1 MRNLLNFLS
10 DSKNTLKL
18 LIGIT
23 FVSVLFRVGAA
34 LFLGN
39 QISEMPGVSDQISY
53 HTLGI
58 RLAGGYGFTFDRPWW
73 PATQAGEPTA
83 HWSYLYSY
91 FVAGIYWL
99 FGPHPL
105 LVRLLQALIIGII
118 HPLLI
123 FVVGKLSFNSRVG
136 LIAAAITSVYIY
148 FVYYSATLMTEPFY
162 IAGILAILGTSGWI
176 VKNANQILE
185 NRRKYLLFAFLLGV
199 ATSLTILLRQAFLL
213 FLPFLYTWLLFVLRK
228 NYLVPALKMIGIN
241 VLIITLFILPFTIYN
256 YERFNQF
263 VLLNTNAG
271 FAFYWAN
278 HPIYGTHFEGILT
291 QSTYLDLLPKELYG
305 LNEAALDREL
315 LNRGL
320 QFVIQDPL
328 RYFFLSLSRIPV
340 YFMFWPSPHSSILSN
355 ISRIGSFGVFL
366 PFMIYGLMTTLAK
379 KSAEKITLYSPVF
392 LLLLFILVYSLIH
405 IFTWTL
411 IRYRLPID
419 AVLVLFA
426 AVGFSDLIQKI
437 QQRKAVT
444 PS

>member
-162 IAGILAILGTSGWI
+162 IAGILTILSTSGWI

-278 HPIYGTHFEGILT
+278 HPIYGTHFEGILS

-379 KSAEKITLYSPVF
+379 KGEEKVTLYSPVF

-411 IRYRLPID
+411 IRYRLPVD

-444 PS
+444 LS

>member
-148 FVYYSATLMTEPFY
+148 FAYYSATLMTEPFY

-379 KSAEKITLYSPVF
+379 KGEEKVTLHSPVF

>member
-1 MRNLLNFLS
+1 MLKNCGYFWLNFTEKGLH
-10 DSKNTLKL
+10 N
-18 LIGIT
+18 
-23 FVSVLFRVGAA
+23 
-34 LFLGN
+34 
-39 QISEMPGVSDQISY
+39 
-53 HTLGI
+53 
-58 RLAGGYGFTFDRPWW
+58 
-73 PATQAGEPTA
+73 
-83 HWSYLYSY
+83 
-91 FVAGIYWL
+91 
-99 FGPHPL
+99 PL

-185 NRRKYLLFAFLLGV
+185 NPRKYLLFAFLLGV

-278 HPIYGTHFEGILT
+278 HPIYGTHFEGILS

-379 KSAEKITLYSPVF
+379 KVEEKVTLYSPVF

-411 IRYRLPID
+411 IRYRLPVD

-444 PS
+444 LS

>member
-185 NRRKYLLFAFLLGV
+185 NPRKYLLFAFLLGV

-278 HPIYGTHFEGILT
+278 HPIYGTHFEGILS

-379 KSAEKITLYSPVF
+379 KGEEKVTLYSPVF

-411 IRYRLPID
+411 IRYRLPVD

-444 PS
+444 LS

>member
-278 HPIYGTHFEGILT
+278 HPIYGTHFEGILS

-379 KSAEKITLYSPVF
+379 KGEEKVALSSPVF

-411 IRYRLPID
+411 IRYRLPVD

-444 PS
+444 LS

>member
-366 PFMIYGLMTTLAK
+366 PFMIYGLLTTLTK
-379 KSAEKITLYSPVF
+379 KGEEKVTLYSPVF

>member
-278 HPIYGTHFEGILT
+278 HPIYGTHFEGILS

-379 KSAEKITLYSPVF
+379 KGEEKVTLYSPVF

-411 IRYRLPID
+411 IRYRLPVD

-444 PS
+444 LS

>member
-1 MRNLLNFLS
+1 MRNLYIFLT
-10 DSKNTLKL
+10 DSKNTLKI
-18 LIGIT
+18 LIAII

-34 LFLGN
+34 FFLGN
-39 QISEMPGVSDQISY
+39 QINEMPGVSDQISY

-91 FVAGIYWL
+91 FVAGIYWF

-105 LVRLLQALIIGII
+105 MVRLVQAMVVGIF

-123 FVVGKLSFNSRVG
+123 FLIGKIAFNLRVG

-162 IAGILAILGTSGWI
+162 IAGILAILSTSAWV

-185 NRRKYLLFAFLLGV
+185 NRRKYTLFAVLLGV
-199 ATSLTILLRQAFLL
+199 AASLTILLRQAFLL
-213 FLPFLYTWLLFVLRK
+213 FLPFLYIWLLFVLRK

-256 YERFNQF
+256 FERFHQF

-278 HPIYGTHFEGILT
+278 HPVYGTHFEGILT

-320 QFVIQDPL
+320 QFVFQDPL

-340 YFMFWPSPHSSILSN
+340 YFMFWPSPQSSILSN
-355 ISRIGSFGVFL
+355 ISRTGSFGVFL
-366 PFMIYGLMTTLAK
+366 PFMIYGLMITLVK
-379 KSAEKITLYSPVF
+379 KGAEKVNLYSPVF

-405 IFTWTL
+405 VFTWTL
-411 IRYRLPID
+411 IRYRLPVD

-426 AVGFSDLIQKI
+426 AVGFSDLIEII
-437 QQRKAVT
+437 QQRKAV
-444 PS
+444 SLS

>member
-105 LVRLLQALIIGII
+105 LVRLLQAFIIGII

-185 NRRKYLLFAFLLGV
+185 NPRKYLLFAFLLGV

-278 HPIYGTHFEGILT
+278 HPIYGTHFEGILS

-379 KSAEKITLYSPVF
+379 KGEEKVTLYSPVF

-411 IRYRLPID
+411 IRYRLPVD

-444 PS
+444 LS